1 MSNMSFIDK
10 IAILGEVISSSGIY
24 IVSILLFIILGF
36 LFITTNKTNS
46 KSSKKVYIIM
56 YIAIIFA
63 ILLTYYNS
71 LSNMFDYMMNN
82 FFIAIYFPNLA
93 IYLLAIIITNIIT
106 WKSIFNFKKDK
117 IIRIV
122 NIIIFCIM
130 HFLLILILN
139 TITNKNLDVFTQTSV
154 YGNKQALALIE
165 LSSSLFIIWIIFLIT
180 HKYIRKYLVKDKKDI
195 KVIKKHTI
203 LNDINKLNNPIIVKR
218 IDSNNNINIKKTK
231 ELHDDILT
239 IDDYKLLLNILK
251 EEQARKE
258 RQKLNKQ
265 KEITVQ
271 DKYLELQELYKA

>member
-1 MSNMSFIDK
+1 
-10 IAILGEVISSSGIY
+10 
-24 IVSILLFIILGF
+24 
-36 LFITTNKTNS
+36 
-46 KSSKKVYIIM
+46 
-56 YIAIIFA
+56 
-63 ILLTYYNS
+63 
-71 LSNMFDYMMNN
+71 
-82 FFIAIYFPNLA
+82 
-93 IYLLAIIITNIIT
+93 
-106 WKSIFNFKKDK
+106 
-117 IIRIV
+117 
-122 NIIIFCIM
+122 M

-165 LSSSLFIIWIIFLIT
+165 LSSSLFIIWIIFLIA